1 MKKIKSLGQL
11 KKESRGGAEFFII
24 LRFNLRST
32 KYIEWDRQ
40 EKVFYVINFI
50 DGTEQTL
57 NKRQLFDQEY
67 TNIGHA
73 IKNGRLYKD
82 H

>member
-11 KKESRGGAEFFII
+11 KEESRGGAEFFII

-40 EKVFYVINFI
+40 ERVFYVINFI

-57 NKRQLFDQEY
+57 NKKQLFDQQY
-67 TNIGHA
+67 TNIGRA
-73 IKNGRLYKD
+73 IKSGWLYKD